1 MKKSILMLAVF
12 AGAAAMIA
20 APAQAATISN
30 LTFTQDTT
38 QRQFYVNNPEVL
50 LAADLATATGGKN
63 ILQANINPGIQYR
76 FMWEHMNKTGSKID
90 YAIQV
95 VNPMSTSQTVQIL
108 HYGFSNSATQY
119 NGGLPIANMMNSTT
133 TSSTVTLAPFEKR
146 NIIVQPGLL
155 YGGFFSG
162 VAELKV
168 TSANTLTAR
177 AIAYV
182 SGTTPSTASTYQGW
196 ISAYTGDQFGAHR
209 TYKGIQS
216 AANVKAENIA
226 ITIGDADAGT
236 TIIDYQTHDVP
247 GRLQTGQTARG
258 DMVPIQMALN
268 AGDPNTTVTVSPT
281 SAFTYD
287 PDPATKNMPPNLGN
301 YGIKYV
307 YKGSIVNNGT
317 ADRYVDFVVRRNN
330 LNGNQSFAYRFMSN
344 TAWNHKHIGPNQPEG
359 TNDAEFKMFSVFVP
373 KGGVPVGFSY
383 DYILGAPAIGGQ
395 HNLIRV
401 R

>member
-1 MKKSILMLAVF
+1 MMKYKLAKLLLLPLA
-12 AGAAAMIA
+12 AGALAGVA
-20 APAQAATISN
+20 APAHAATISN

-38 QRQFYVNNPEVL
+38 ERLFYVNNPEVL
-50 LAADLATATGGKN
+50 LASDLATAAGGKN
-63 ILQANINPGIQYR
+63 ILQANLNPGIKYR

-95 VNPMSTSQTVQIL
+95 VNPMSTTQTVQIL
-108 HYGFSNSATQY
+108 HTGFSSSSAQY

-133 TSSTVTLAPFEKR
+133 TGSTITLAPFEKR

-162 VAELKV
+162 VAELKI
-168 TSANTLTAR
+168 TSANTLTMR

-182 SGTTPSTASTYQGW
+182 SGTTPSTNNTYEGW

-209 TYKGIQS
+209 TYKGIMP
-216 AANVKAENIA
+216 AANVKAQSVA
-226 ITIGDADAGT
+226 ISIGDADVGKA
-236 TIIDYQTHDVP
+236 IIDYQTNDVP
-247 GRLQTGQTARG
+247 GRLQTGQTYRG
-258 DMVPIQMALN
+258 DMVPINMALN
-268 AGDPNTTVTVSPT
+268 AGDPNTTVVVNPS

-301 YGIKYV
+301 YGVKYV
-307 YKGSIVNNGT
+307 YSGSIYNGGT

-330 LNGNQSFAYRFMSN
+330 LNANMSFGYRFMSN
-344 TAWNHKHIGPNQPEG
+344 TTWNHAHIGPNGNNVPEL
-359 TNDAEFKMFSVFVP
+359 TMFSVFAP
-373 KGGVPVGFSY
+373 KGQTVGFSY

-395 HNLIRV
+395 HNIIRV